1 MSPIAPFYADRLYT
15 DLITATGR
23 DNVVSVHLAKFPEY
37 QENSIDKELEARMKM
52 AQDVTS
58 MVLALRRKVNIKV
71 RQPLQCIM
79 VPVVDEEQKAH
90 IEAVKNLIMNEVNV
104 KEVKFVDRKSTR
116 MNSSHYQQSRMP
128 SSA

>member
-1 MSPIAPFYADRLYT
+1 M
-15 DLITATGR
+15 
-23 DNVVSVHLAKFPEY
+23 
-37 QENSIDKELEARMKM
+37 QM

-90 IEAVKNLIMNEVNV
+90 IEAGKNLSMNEVNV
-104 KEVKFVDRKSTR
+104 KAVSYTHLDVYKR
-116 MNSSHYQQSRMP
+116 QG
-128 SSA
+128 